1 MSSSLRHQTTITI
14 EAYLFLDVEEINFD
28 DILGIVVQRV
38 VTRLNAPKELPNHDD
53 DKAAA
58 IAELL
63 METLPLDAER
73 EKEAR
78 IWASFSTAA
87 LTDKKLGAYSRQMN
101 DALEQFCLEC
111 IRELN
116 GSKISEEDPDIR
128 FEAMHLHCLLDGLT
142 IALLIDPSPKRQQEA
157 ERIVRDFVEQCARG
171 A

>member
-1 MSSSLRHQTTITI
+1 
-14 EAYLFLDVEEINFD
+14 
-28 DILGIVVQRV
+28 
-38 VTRLNAPKELPNHDD
+38 
-53 DKAAA
+53 
-58 IAELL
+58 
-63 METLPLDAER
+63 
-73 EKEAR
+73 
-78 IWASFSTAA
+78 
-87 LTDKKLGAYSRQMN
+87 MN

>member
-1 MSSSLRHQTTITI
+1 M
-14 EAYLFLDVEEINFD
+14 
-28 DILGIVVQRV
+28 QRV

-157 ERIVRDFVEQCARG
+157 ERIVRDFVEQCARE